1 MNRGKFSQRR
11 FWENSLNPAET
22 LANRGILVFGAFCA
36 LEHLTTVR
44 SLRNFVRF
52 LVAVQLLPALESGEE
67 TLVGGQAVLEGVM
80 MRSPHAWAIACRK
93 PSGEVVTMS
102 EPLARPSEKHKWM
115 AWPIV
120 RGVMTLGYA
129 MSLGYRALRFSA
141 NVAIEEV
148 MQSDKEHVETAASA
162 VPPKLAPSAS
172 SGQALSLPNGRS
184 EAEATDASKSKSR
197 EKAAAI
203 SGWLAAVNVIISLA
217 FFIFMY
223 KYLPLLAATELKKAN
238 PALGGQIVFNLV
250 DGAIRLLLFLLFI
263 WGVSLFPDI
272 RRVYQYHGAEH
283 KTVFAFEN
291 GDPLETSR
299 GAEIFHVPSALRHQ
313 LSDDGDADL
322 DRLLHAGSVH
332 HVLGAFRIAHRA
344 AARDRRSVLRNHPLR
359 RQASR
364 LALRPD
370 DRSRPLAATHH
381 DPAAVGRNGPMRHHR
396 ARSGHGPGKRTRRR
410 IGDCLGFPTRETVV
424 GRLSLVVGLSATQHY
439 SCLREVSTCQH
450 LSRICEF
457 GKKR

>member
-1 MNRGKFSQRR
+1 M
-11 FWENSLNPAET
+11 
-22 LANRGILVFGAFCA
+22 
-36 LEHLTTVR
+36 R
-44 SLRNFVRF
+44 SLRNLVRF

-102 EPLARPSEKHKWM
+102 EPLERPSEKHKWM
-115 AWPIV
+115 AWPIL

-141 NVAIEEV
+141 NVAIEDV
-148 MQSDKEHVETAASA
+148 MQKDANTTARVETAASA
-162 VPPKLAPSAS
+162 VPPM
-172 SGQALSLPNGRS
+172 QS
-184 EAEATDASKSKSR
+184 EAEPSANGAAIDFAISAKR

-250 DGAIRLLLFLLFI
+250 DGAVRLILFLFFI

-283 KTVFAFEN
+283 KTVFAFED
-291 GDPLETSR
+291 GKPLETASVQKYSTYHPR
-299 GAEIFHVPSALRHQ
+299 CGTSFLMTVMLISIGFYMLVPFTSFWARF
-313 LSDDGDADL
+313 A
-322 DRLLHAGSVH
+322 A
-332 HVLGAFRIAHRA
+332 RIALLPVIAGVSYEIIRFAAKHRGSLFA
-344 AARDRRSVLRNHPLR
+344 LMTTPGLWLQRITTKPPSDE
-359 RQASR
+359 QAQCAIV
-364 LALRPD
+364 ALDHAMALEKER
-370 DRSRPLAATHH
+370 
-381 DPAAVGRNGPMRHHR
+381 GG
-396 ARSGHGPGKRTRRR
+396 
-410 IGDCLGFPTRETVV
+410 E
-424 GRLSLVVGLSATQHY
+424 LVIA
-439 SCLREVSTCQH
+439 
-450 LSRICEF
+450 
-457 GKKR
+457 

>member
-1 MNRGKFSQRR
+1 V
-11 FWENSLNPAET
+11 
-22 LANRGILVFGAFCA
+22 ANRCGTLVFGAFPRP
-36 LEHLTTVR
+36 EHLTIVR

-52 LVAVQLLPALESGEE
+52 LIAVQLLPALESGEE

-102 EPLARPSEKHKWM
+102 EPLDRPSEKHKWM

-148 MQSDKEHVETAASA
+148 MQSNEPTTSHVATGAAP
-162 VPPKLAPSAS
+162 VPLK
-172 SGQALSLPNGRS
+172 RS
-184 EAEATDASKSKSR
+184 EAEPSTNAGAKGSTKTQSR
-197 EKAAAI
+197 EKAATI
-203 SGWLAAVNVIISLA
+203 SGWLAAGNVILSLA

-223 KYLPLLAATELKKAN
+223 KYLPLLAATELKKYN

-250 DGAIRLLLFLLFI
+250 DGAVRLILFLLFI

-291 GDPLETSR
+291 GDPLSTSAVQKYSTYHPR
-299 GAEIFHVPSALRHQ
+299 CGTSFLMTVMLISIGFYMLIPYTT
-313 LSDDGDADL
+313 
-322 DRLLHAGSVH
+322 
-332 HVLGAFRIAHRA
+332 FW
-344 AARDRRSVLRNHPLR
+344 ARF
-359 RQASR
+359 ASR
-364 LALRPD
+364 IVLLPVIAGVSYEVIRFAAKHRGSLFALMT
-370 DRSRPLAATHH
+370 A
-381 DPAAVGRNGPMRHHR
+381 
-396 ARSGHGPGKRTRRR
+396 PGLWLQR
-410 IGDCLGFPTRETVV
+410 ITTQPPSDEMAQCAITALDQAMDLEKERGGE
-424 GRLSLVVGLSATQHY
+424 LVIA
-439 SCLREVSTCQH
+439 
-450 LSRICEF
+450 
-457 GKKR
+457 